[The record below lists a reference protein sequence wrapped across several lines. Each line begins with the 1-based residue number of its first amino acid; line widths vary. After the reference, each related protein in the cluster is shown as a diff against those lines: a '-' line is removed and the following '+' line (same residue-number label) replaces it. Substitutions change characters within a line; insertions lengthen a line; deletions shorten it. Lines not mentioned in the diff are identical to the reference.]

1 MSNMLQKF
9 SFWTFLFQKNKLRLY
24 IYICVTGYMWKLEK
38 YIEKE
43 ALLKIIF
50 KLAVM
55 IKKVYPVPRN
65 ALSCYQLARI
75 WKERRKVI
83 LFERIHFGDLC
94 SFFKICKNV
103 HRRFGSNRNR
113 LDQAGTKALKLS
125 GFFNSLICFPF
136 SFLIHLNIHL
146 AIFSSFGL
154 FTDFLLMG
162 FSVLFLSSCR
172 RRPFLLLF
180 FPCLYQ
186 FPVFLGSVSFHW
198 KQFIIFVWPNN
209 SNHPKKNL
217 QGSDLEEKHV
227 RSPLTEKLACDAF
240 PKSPLSYNTNGY
252 ASPHVLPPL
261 KFRSGFL
268 GPHST
273 VTLGLDDHTEEEEES
288 VASAPDDTDGN
299 YSEVSEEEELELEK
313 PFAPFYDEEI
323 FHSLSRRNL
332 NPSALNRS
340 DHRNVSSINRGVSKE
355 NLRIEVPENCK
366 RFTDGELGTREGVR
380 PNSAPHCYSQ
390 TDEQVQLCSAHVGIV
405 VAISFKIIERHGTVL

>member
-136 SFLIHLNIHL
+136 SFLVHLNIHL

-172 RRPFLLLF
+172 RRPFLHFFSPVYISFQFSWGPFHFIESSLLYLFDPITRIIPTKTCRVRIWKKSMFDLLWRKSLLVMHFQNLLF
-180 FPCLYQ
+180 PIIPTVMRLPMFCLHWNSVRVFWDLIARWLSVLMTTRRRRRRVWLQLQMIQMGITLRYLKKQ
-186 FPVFLGSVSFHW
+186 NWNWKSHLRLSMMKKYFIHYPGETWTPV
-198 KQFIIFVWPNN
+198 
-209 SNHPKKNL
+209 
-217 QGSDLEEKHV
+217 
-227 RSPLTEKLACDAF
+227 
-240 PKSPLSYNTNGY
+240 
-252 ASPHVLPPL
+252 
-261 KFRSGFL
+261 
-268 GPHST
+268 HST
-273 VTLGLDDHTEEEEES
+273 DQ
-288 VASAPDDTDGN
+288 
-299 YSEVSEEEELELEK
+299 
-313 PFAPFYDEEI
+313 I
-323 FHSLSRRNL
+323 
-332 NPSALNRS
+332 
-340 DHRNVSSINRGVSKE
+340 
-355 NLRIEVPENCK
+355 
-366 RFTDGELGTREGVR
+366 
-380 PNSAPHCYSQ
+380 
-390 TDEQVQLCSAHVGIV
+390 
-405 VAISFKIIERHGTVL
+405 TVMFLL